1 MIHPSIQPFDLRWAP
16 PAPHLLPPLPPMSYE
31 LRCWIQ
37 ALERAQNGTNGLNP
51 GPFLFGEDDG
61 DGEMRNF
68 KGYMNNIYDIQD
80 CTYRV

>member
-1 MIHPSIQPFDLRWAP
+1 
-16 PAPHLLPPLPPMSYE
+16 MSYE